1 MKYLFVIHSYFPY
14 EDANTNCLMP
24 IVNKLKEDN
33 EVIILANGQKSRYS
47 QPSIENEIQVYRYK
61 KRFDTK
67 VLSFL
72 VKGRKHIKS
81 SQLFYNWLIRI
92 ICWLLLMLSFP
103 YIAFYRYAYKTKIY
117 TDEYVCMQYIKKII
131 NEKGINILITISAP
145 SYPHYSALSLAKS
158 KYSKKRGI
166 KWLAYFM
173 DPDATYMMVPP
184 ENRLPKVMQEK
195 QIYQYTDLILL
206 PPEMYKEN
214 ITNEFQE
221 FVHKMVE
228 LKFANLKPIINNGNY
243 SDLLKEKFIECAY
256 IGSLNDERIRNPKGL
271 LNLIKNIDNNNFRFH
286 LIGVISD
293 RILSEIVKIKQI
305 NDLRVVIHGKCSLDK
320 CYFFIKNANL
330 LINIGNN
337 CTNQMPS
344 KVFDYIASGKPIVN
358 FYAIENDT
366 SKSYLSEYPLCLNLE
381 NSLDSSVL
389 VNKFV
394 KFGLIN
400 KNKHID
406 YKFIRQKYS
415 LNLSENVV
423 ETLEKTINDHIYL
436 NDRR

>member
-33 EVIILANGQKSRYS
+33 EVIILANSQKSKYKKLR
-47 QPSIENEIQVYRYK
+47 IENKIQVYRYK

-67 VLSFL
+67 VLSLF
-72 VKGRKHIKS
+72 VNGRKHTKS
-81 SQLFYNWLIRI
+81 SHFLYNCLIRL

-103 YIAFYRYAYKTKIY
+103 YIAFYRYKYKTKIY

-145 SYPHYSALSLAKS
+145 SYPHYSALSLAQS
-158 KYSKKRGI
+158 KYFKKRGI
-166 KWLAYFM
+166 KWIAYFM

-184 ENRLPKVMQEK
+184 ENRLSKVMQEK
-195 QIYQYTDLILL
+195 QIYQYTDRILL

-221 FVHKMVE
+221 FVYKMVE
-228 LKFANLKPIINNGNY
+228 FKFANLKPIINNRNY
-243 SDLLKEKFIECAY
+243 PDIFNKSLVECAY

-286 LIGVISD
+286 FIGLISD
-293 RILSEIVKIKQI
+293 RILNEIVKIQQI

-358 FYAIENDT
+358 FYTIEKDT
-366 SKSYLSEYPLCLNLE
+366 SKCYLSEYPLCLNLQ

-389 VNKFV
+389 VKKFV
-394 KFGLIN
+394 EFGLTN
-400 KNKHID
+400 KNKCID
-406 YKFIRQKYS
+406 YNFIRQNYA

-423 ETLEKTINDHIYL
+423 ETLEKTINQIKP
-436 NDRR
+436 NIFK